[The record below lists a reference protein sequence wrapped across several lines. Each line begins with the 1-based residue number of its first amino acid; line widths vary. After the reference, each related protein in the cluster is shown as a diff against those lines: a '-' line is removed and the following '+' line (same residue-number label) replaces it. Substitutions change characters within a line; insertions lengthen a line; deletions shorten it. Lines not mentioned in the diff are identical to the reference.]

1 MTPSV
6 PGSAIAQVYRRCR
19 GGLQRRPRFG
29 SVGAMLTLR
38 YDPASRNGFV
48 RLREGRAV
56 RTRRLSEQ
64 AVAEYGR
71 HGQLLT
77 ISISDLDASAAEF
90 LRTADEETLLRVIS
104 EQTGRPAAA
113 APQRR
118 RARAPRR

>member
-1 MTPSV
+1 MAGLYPPPPARLQ
-6 PGSAIAQVYRRCR
+6 PG
-19 GGLQRRPRFG
+19 PRFG
-29 SVGAMLTLR
+29 SVVAMLTLR

-56 RTRRLSEQ
+56 RTRRLSHQ

-77 ISISDLDASAAEF
+77 ISISDLDPSAAEF

-104 EQTGRPAAA
+104 EQTSGGASRPRGR
-113 APQRR
+113 RVR
-118 RARAPRR
+118 TPRRG